1 MSVPGTIDLLPSA
14 SEVRM
19 ALSCQEGSQFSQGN
33 NASPLQ
39 EQMFSKQRYV
49 HLEEIHEKEQR

>member
-1 MSVPGTIDLLPSA
+1 
-14 SEVRM
+14 M
-19 ALSCQEGSQFSQGN
+19 ALSRQEGSQFSQGD

-49 HLEEIHEKEQR
+49 HLEEIHEKR